1 MHNKYKGCTLVLA
14 VLLLMTLLPGCSANR
29 QTSNAGNNQTV
40 TTTTP
45 DQGMTPTAIPNAT
58 TTTTP
63 ATNDTAAVTPDA
75 SALTKEQAQEIA
87 LKHAGFTA
95 DQVERLRTEYEID
108 DRVPQYDVEFYV
120 DQWEYEYEIHA
131 KSGDIISFD
140 KDNKND

>member
-45 DQGMTPTAIPNAT
+45 DQGMPPTAIPNAT

>member
-45 DQGMTPTAIPNAT
+45 DQGMPPTAIPNAT

-75 SALTKEQAQEIA
+75 NALTKEQAQEIA

-131 KSGDIISFD
+131 ESGDIISFD

>member
-40 TTTTP
+40 TRTTP

-63 ATNDTAAVTPDA
+63 ATNDTADVTPDA

>member
-45 DQGMTPTAIPNAT
+45 DQGMPPTAIPNAT

-63 ATNDTAAVTPDA
+63 ATNDTADVTPDA

-131 KSGDIISFD
+131 ESGDIISFD